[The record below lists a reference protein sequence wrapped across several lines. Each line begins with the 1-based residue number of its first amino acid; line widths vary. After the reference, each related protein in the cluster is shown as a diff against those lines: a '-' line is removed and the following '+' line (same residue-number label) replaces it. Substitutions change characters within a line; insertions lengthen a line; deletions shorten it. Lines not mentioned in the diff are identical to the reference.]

1 MKKFLLPFNP
11 PFPLDLAKKHK
22 KTPLKNLKS
31 IVDRQQIIAPENQIF
46 SIGKNCFI
54 SFTKEFK
61 YLGFWISYD
70 LNDIC
75 DINPRIKED
84 NQTMG
89 AL

>member
-1 MKKFLLPFNP
+1 M
-11 PFPLDLAKKHK
+11 
-22 KTPLKNLKS
+22 
-31 IVDRQQIIAPENQIF
+31 F

-54 SFTKEFK
+54 IFTKEFK